1 MAEDS
6 DIPYIIL
13 YLIEP
18 SLLKRPDWSPRHL
31 WFALESIKNI
41 NLTLKAYNKQV
52 EVIYSEAEEIFDSLS
67 TKYQILNIFSHIE
80 TGVKETWDRDVRL
93 RNHFKSKRINW
104 IESPTNGVIRGINSR
119 NGWDRRW
126 YETMRMPI
134 IQNRYS
140 NRKTVSIKF
149 NKPLPKSLTT
159 SLSLNTENFQPPGEK
174 ICLGIFKF
182 ICSRSE

>member
-1 MAEDS
+1 M
-6 DIPYIIL
+6 
-13 YLIEP
+13 
-18 SLLKRPDWSPRHL
+18 
-31 WFALESIKNI
+31 ESIKNI

-104 IESPTNGVIRGINSR
+104 VESPTNGVIRGINSR

-140 NRKTVSIKF
+140 NRKKTVSIKF

-174 ICLGIFKF
+174 YAWEYLSSFVVDRIEACLSNISILQKTKS
-182 ICSRSE
+182 CSRISVYLSLR